1 MEEYITSQEGSRMN
15 LYPIKHLDLWDMY
28 QKAKSAYWVPEE
40 ISLAQDVTQF
50 SELDSQEKHF
60 ILMVLGFFA
69 TSDFI
74 VNSNLEEDY
83 AEKVTVPE
91 LKMFLHFQEAMEDIH
106 STSYQ
111 LLLEA
116 LVNDAE
122 LKSKLLHSTTEIPCI
137 KAKGDWANS
146 WIQTGTFVERLIAF
160 CIVEGIFFSG
170 SFCSIFWLKKRG
182 LLPGLCQSNEL
193 ISRDE
198 GMHRDCAV
206 LVYTKYIK
214 NKLPEERVIQMI
226 KSAVEIEKKFIQE
239 SLPYALEGMNSNLMC
254 QYIEYVGDHLSNEL
268 IGKRIYFSE
277 QPFIWMNLI
286 SMDVKTNFFENRVSN
301 YSKTSSITDSTQR
314 EIAFDADF

>member
-1 MEEYITSQEGSRMN
+1 MEYITSQEGLRMN

-50 SELDSQEKHF
+50 QELDSSEKHF

-74 VNSNLEEDY
+74 VNSNLEDEY
-83 AEKVTVPE
+83 AEQVTVPE

-116 LVNDAE
+116 FVQSSE
-122 LKSKLLHSTTEIPCI
+122 LKNKLLHSTTEIPCI
-137 KAKGDWANS
+137 KAKADWANS
-146 WIQTGTFVERLIAF
+146 WISSGSFVERLIAF

-170 SFCSIFWLKKRG
+170 SFCAIFWLKKRG

-198 GMHRDCAV
+198 GMHRDCAI
-206 LVYTKYIK
+206 LVYTKYIQ
-214 NKLPEERVIQMI
+214 NKLPEEQVIKMI
-226 KSAVEIEKKFIQE
+226 KTAVEIEKEFIKE
-239 SLPYALEGMNSNLMC
+239 SLPYKLEGMNSELMC

-268 IGKRIYFSE
+268 IGKRIYNTE

-301 YSKTSSITDSTQR
+301 YSKTSSITDATQR
-314 EIAFDADF
+314 AIAFDADF